1 MKTYAELLT
10 HTVEALNL
18 HQTDVLQLDDDAL
31 RELVRQ
37 GLREQLREGRDW
49 QIEESEQQLTQRVL
63 DDVVGLGPLEGLLR
77 DESVSE
83 IMVNRYNQIFIEQ
96 SGRLQLSNVQFM
108 HETALR
114 QVLERIVAPLGRR
127 IDASSPM
134 VDARLAN
141 GSRVN
146 AVLPPLAV
154 AGACLTIR
162 KFSNQR
168 IFMANLVDFGSI
180 SPLLADLLEIGV
192 KHRQN
197 LVISGGTGSGKTTLL
212 NVLADHI
219 HAGERVITIE
229 DAAEL
234 KLHHENLVC
243 LEARPANQEGAGA
256 VSIRQLV
263 MNALRM
269 RPDRIVVGE
278 CRGGESLDMLQAMNT
293 GHAGSMT
300 TLHANTPR
308 DALSRLETMVLMAGL
323 DLPLYAVRQQ
333 IAGAIQL
340 IVQICRLAN
349 GKRVVSSLT
358 EVRGQAGDVMQL
370 AEIVRYNQATDQH
383 EWTGQIPSFI
393 DDLAE
398 SQRSEL
404 IRRLQQVSSHE

>member
-192 KHRQN
+192 KHRQ
-197 LVISGGTGSGKTTLL
+197 K
-212 NVLADHI
+212 
-219 HAGERVITIE
+219 
-229 DAAEL
+229 
-234 KLHHENLVC
+234 
-243 LEARPANQEGAGA
+243 
-256 VSIRQLV
+256 
-263 MNALRM
+263 
-269 RPDRIVVGE
+269 
-278 CRGGESLDMLQAMNT
+278 
-293 GHAGSMT
+293 
-300 TLHANTPR
+300 
-308 DALSRLETMVLMAGL
+308 
-323 DLPLYAVRQQ
+323 
-333 IAGAIQL
+333 
-340 IVQICRLAN
+340 
-349 GKRVVSSLT
+349 
-358 EVRGQAGDVMQL
+358 
-370 AEIVRYNQATDQH
+370 
-383 EWTGQIPSFI
+383 PS
-393 DDLAE
+393 D
-398 SQRSEL
+398 
-404 IRRLQQVSSHE
+404 